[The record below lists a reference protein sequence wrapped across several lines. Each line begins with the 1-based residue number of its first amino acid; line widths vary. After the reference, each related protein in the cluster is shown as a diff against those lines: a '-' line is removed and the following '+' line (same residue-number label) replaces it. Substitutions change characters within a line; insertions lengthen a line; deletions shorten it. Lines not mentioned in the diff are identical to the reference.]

1 MKLKHEN
8 IFMRILFSLAM
19 LLLFIAFLDWI
30 LRLFGWS
37 FSWVPYQPGRLL
49 ELSSFFMIFVI
60 AVLLKQIRD
69 GSKKT
74 SEG

>member
-8 IFMRILFSLAM
+8 IFMSTLFILAM
-19 LLLFIAFLDWI
+19 FLLFVAFLDWI
-30 LRLFGWS
+30 LRLFGWTLS
-37 FSWVPYQPGRLL
+37 LVPYQPGRLL